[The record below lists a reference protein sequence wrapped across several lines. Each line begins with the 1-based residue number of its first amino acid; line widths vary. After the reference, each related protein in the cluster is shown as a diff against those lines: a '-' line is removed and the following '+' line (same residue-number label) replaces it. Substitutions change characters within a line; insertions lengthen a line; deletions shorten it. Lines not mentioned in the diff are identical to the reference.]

1 MNQSNKI
8 RIAILDDY
16 QNEALNFGDWSSLP
30 SNVDIT
36 VFNIGMESDTDFINK
51 LLPFEILVTMRERTW
66 FTKINLRKTH
76 KFTPYRSNR
85 R

>member
-16 QNEALNFGDWSSLP
+16 QNEALNFGEWSSLP

-36 VFNIGMESDTDFINK
+36 VFNIGMENDTDFINNK
-51 LLPFEILVTMRERTW
+51 
-66 FTKINLRKTH
+66 KK
-76 KFTPYRSNR
+76 
-85 R
+85 